1 MRGFHAV
8 NGLRREKKLPNI
20 PFLTKENKLTDPE
33 TKLTA
38 QMTAA
43 ELRKARAELGLTGE
57 ELGRVLLVTG
67 RAVRAW
73 ERDDKPTR
81 IPGAV
86 AILVR
91 MALKNPT
98 VRREL
103 GISS

>member
-1 MRGFHAV
+1 MS
-8 NGLRREKKLPNI
+8 P
-20 PFLTKENKLTDPE
+20 D
-33 TKLTA
+33 
-38 QMTAA
+38 
-43 ELRKARAELGLTGE
+43 ELRKARAALKVTGE
-57 ELGRVLLVTG
+57 ELGRALLVTD

-91 MALKNPT
+91 MALRNAT

-103 GISS
+103 GIKS